1 MKSTNGNEDGWEQ
14 QARTLFAPLAV
25 RVPRDNPELT
35 DRILG
40 QIHAS
45 ICACDIAELATT
57 VFVKEHIGSA
67 IGALADLCVP
77 DNKRIPTHD

>member
-1 MKSTNGNEDGWEQ
+1 MEPTNGNEDKWEQ

-25 RVPRDNPELT
+25 RVPKDNPELT

-45 ICACDIAELATT
+45 ICICDIAELATT
-57 VFVKEHIGSA
+57 VFVKEHIGSI
-67 IGALADLCVP
+67 IGALADLCIQ
-77 DNKRIPTHD
+77 DKKGKPTHD